1 MSCPGCATSA
11 RLNEN
16 LNVMVCNECGAN
28 LGAPVADNQA
38 VADEAYRIGIL
49 EEPLDVSDTVSARIE
64 GRTLVLTFLDGTITL
79 PDEPATD
86 AVE

>member
-28 LGAPVADNQA
+28 LGQA

-49 EEPLDVSDTVSARIE
+49 EEPLDVSDSVGARIE
-64 GRTLVLTFLDGTITL
+64 DRTLILTFPDGTITV